1 MMTWIEL
8 LEKANQDFYKDSFNK
23 IDLSRYKEGNEPG
36 KGSAFKYKNN
46 FFRVQIFSDGKE
58 IEAQISPLF
67 GEEQFRGID
76 KYNALINSNGAKLD
90 HKAQAA
96 FLVNN
101 FEKLKTLLDKNNY
114 QETLKK
120 VDSAK

>member
-1 MMTWIEL
+1 MTWIEL
-8 LEKANQDFYKDSFNK
+8 LEKANQDFYEDSFNK
-23 IDLSRYKEGNEPG
+23 IGLSRYKEGNEPG
-36 KGSAFKYKNN
+36 KGSSFKYKNN
-46 FFRVQIFSDGKE
+46 YFRVQIFNDE
-58 IEAQISPLF
+58 RQIQAQISPLF
-67 GEEQFRGID
+67 GEEIFRSID
-76 KYNALINSNGAKLD
+76 KYNALLNSNGTSLD

-120 VDSAK
+120 IG